1 METVNSVSGTEILQR
16 MEKAMNAHDLDEFV
30 DCFTEDFVSE
40 LPLHPQRNFVGRETV
55 RKNWGGLFA
64 HVPDLVGTVLQSV
77 VDGDQIWSEW
87 EIRGNTQAGVPY
99 LARGAAIHGLR
110 DGRLAS
116 VRFYLDN
123 VEDATD
129 ADG

>member
-1 METVNSVSGTEILQR
+1 MKTENSVSGTEILQR
-16 MEKAMNAHDLDEFV
+16 MEKAMNAHDLDAFV

-77 VDGDQIWSEW
+77 VDDDQIWSEW
-87 EIRGNTQAGVPY
+87 EIRGNTQTGMPY
-99 LARGAAIHGLR
+99 LARGAAIHRLR
-110 DGRLAS
+110 DGKLAS

-123 VEDATD
+123 VEDATE